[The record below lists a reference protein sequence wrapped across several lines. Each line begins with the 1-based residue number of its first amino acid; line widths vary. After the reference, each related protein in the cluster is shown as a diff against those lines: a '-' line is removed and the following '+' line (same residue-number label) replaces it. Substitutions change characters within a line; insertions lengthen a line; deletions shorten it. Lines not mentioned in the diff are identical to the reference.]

1 MDFIDQ
7 YPERPVKPFT
17 FLLAHGAG
25 APMDSEFMNVIAE
38 GVCSEGFHVRR
49 FEFPYMVERRVNG
62 KKRPPN
68 RAPVLLE
75 SFAEAVALSGGGTQ
89 IVVAGKSMGG
99 RMASMLATELDVL
112 GVVCLGYPFHP
123 PGKLE
128 TTRLDHFSS
137 IKSRTLILQGTRD
150 PFGGKQHVAGYTL
163 PETMCVRWL
172 EDGDHDFKPR
182 KKSGLTH
189 ADNLKCAIEEISAF
203 LKIC

>member
-1 MDFIDQ
+1 MEFIDQ
-7 YPERPVKPFT
+7 YPERPVRPLT
-17 FLLAHGAG
+17 FLMAHGAG

-38 GVCSEGFHVRR
+38 GVCAKGFHVRR

-75 SFAEAVALSGGGTQ
+75 AFSEAAALSGGETQ
-89 IVVAGKSMGG
+89 VVVGGKSMGG
-99 RMASMLATELDVL
+99 RIASMLATELDVQ

-128 TTRLDHFSS
+128 TTRLDHFTK
-137 IKSRTLILQGTRD
+137 INSRTLILQGTRD
-150 PFGGKQHVAGYTL
+150 PFGGMQQVAEYRL
-163 PETMCVRWL
+163 PETMSVKWL

-189 ADNLKCAIEEISAF
+189 ADNLTRAIEEISAF
-203 LKIC
+203 LASC